1 MARQRRTNFIG
12 QPNKALARTIQEL
25 LDLDTLKEATIILRA
40 VRDSMKQALLRGE
53 PVHVKGFGIFK
64 VVERTHRPTPNN
76 IIARDSNGPV
86 AYSPE
91 LLYYKPRRVVIFQ
104 TSMPLQAMLNVATPN
119 YKERRT
125 LHRWSN
131 AATTSNS

>member
-1 MARQRRTNFIG
+1 MARQHRTNFIG

-40 VRDSMKQALLRGE
+40 VRDTIKKALLRGE
-53 PVHVKGFGIFK
+53 PVTVKGFGTFK
-64 VVERTHRPTPNN
+64 VVTRIHRPTPNN
-76 IIARDSNGPV
+76 VVARDKNGPV

-104 TSMPLQAMLNVATPN
+104 TSMPLQAMLNVDTPN

-131 AATTSNS
+131 AATTPNS